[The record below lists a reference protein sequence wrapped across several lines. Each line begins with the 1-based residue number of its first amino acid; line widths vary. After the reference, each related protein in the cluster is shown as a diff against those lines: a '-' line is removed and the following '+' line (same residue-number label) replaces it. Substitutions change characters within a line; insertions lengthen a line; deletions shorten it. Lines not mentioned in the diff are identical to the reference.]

1 MIDRE
6 AKGQIEQVK
15 QQAKQYNM
23 PYEQL
28 LQFQGMTPE
37 MFEKNARRDAEIRV
51 KMNLVLEAVAVKEK
65 LKVTKKDLDDAYKNL
80 VETHKVTLEY
90 ENVIPTTNEKRY
102 FAQLAISSFEERKKN
117 II

>member
-1 MIDRE
+1 
-6 AKGQIEQVK
+6 
-15 QQAKQYNM
+15 M

-90 ENVIPTTNEKRY
+90 VKNVIP
-102 FAQLAISSFEERKKN
+102 EEQMKKIFCLN
-117 II
+117 